1 LLIAPLYQRNQ
12 FYFYVGLI
20 SNVSISQKG
29 IRHSVNK
36 YQFKSYKHFVK
47 QLLGVGAYL
56 SGAFYAGFTPVLT
69 FLCAAGTPLVS
80 AA

>member
-1 LLIAPLYQRNQ
+1 VNQDIAAGQ
-12 FYFYVGLI
+12 GLR
-20 SNVSISQKG
+20 SFRVLELMAAPENGNAQP
-29 IRHSVNK
+29 RLP
-36 YQFKSYKHFVK
+36 YKHFVK

>member
-1 LLIAPLYQRNQ
+1 MATPENGNAQPRLP
-12 FYFYVGLI
+12 
-20 SNVSISQKG
+20 
-29 IRHSVNK
+29 
-36 YQFKSYKHFVK
+36 YKHFVK

-56 SGAFYAGFTPVLT
+56 SDAFYAGFT